1 MLTQPALHRYLKR
14 GWLSNSLLV
23 ETTAELLDCNS
34 TALSGVLAE
43 PGRHYRHFEKPK
55 SSGGFRLIHVPS
67 KAIRELQSQVLTL
80 LYRAF
85 RRPAFLHG
93 GIPERST
100 RTFALPH
107 VRKQMVA
114 TLDICNFFPS
124 VQIKH
129 VTPVF
134 EAMKLSPTICD
145 DLIGLTML
153 DGGLPQGAVTSTFL
167 ANLAFLPVDLRL
179 LAICKRHR
187 LDYGRF
193 VDDIAISGQK
203 DFSELRGPFRV
214 IIEQADFELSAEKT
228 HFRGREQRQMIAG
241 LVLNDELRPAKEFR
255 RSLKAD
261 IDLCRDVGV
270 RVYAALEGLNPHRG
284 KASLNGRVRY
294 LQQFDPCEGERLRRK
309 LYDIDWS
316 VEKVLHAGAEAV
328 SDAETVSG

>member
-1 MLTQPALHRYLKR
+1 MLTQAALHRYLKR
-14 GWLSNSLLV
+14 GWLSNSLLAG
-23 ETTAELLDCNS
+23 TTAELLGCNS

-43 PGRHYRHFEKPK
+43 PARHYRRFEKPK

-67 KAIRELQSQVLTL
+67 ESIRELQDKVLKL
-80 LYRAF
+80 LYRAY

-93 GIPERST
+93 GIPERSI

-107 VRKQMVA
+107 VGKQMVA

-124 VQIKH
+124 VQVKH

-134 EAMKLSPTICD
+134 EAMNLSSTICD
-145 DLIGLTML
+145 DLIGITML

-179 LAICKRHR
+179 LAICKRRR

-193 VDDIAISGQK
+193 VDDIAISGQE

-214 IIEQADFELSAEKT
+214 IIEEADFDLSAEKT

-241 LVLNDELRPAKEFR
+241 LVLNDQLRPAKEYR
-255 RSLKAD
+255 RRLEAD
-261 IDLCRDVGV
+261 IDLCRNVGV
-270 RVYAALEGLNPHRG
+270 RLYAALEGVNPHRA

-294 LQQFDPCEGERLRRK
+294 LRQFDPREGERLRRK

-316 VEKVLHAGAEAV
+316 VEKGLQAELGV
-328 SDAETVSG
+328 EHNMLCRMI